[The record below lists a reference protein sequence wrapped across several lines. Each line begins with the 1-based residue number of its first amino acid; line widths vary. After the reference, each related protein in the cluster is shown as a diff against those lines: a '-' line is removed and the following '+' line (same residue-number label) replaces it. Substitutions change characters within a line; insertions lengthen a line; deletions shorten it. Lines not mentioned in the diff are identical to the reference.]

1 MYIQGDEILYNSSA
15 CVPHMINIKSPI
27 ITQSCFKVIPSVVSM
42 QESIHMQPEVQR
54 SMEVPDVLSGT
65 NRLLVS
71 NSMVLIIWDIAFCY
85 SFIYIPP
92 LNFFSFCSH
101 NGIWSL
107 LSLSTS
113 ELYGFWK
120 MELALHCACCLELF
134 YCKLLLVQRLKSSGW
149 TGFCSILFVNYI
161 STIWLLIELFV
172 NDLQYQFF
180 TFLSSSYTNSQ
191 YLSCTYDSR
200 PYAHTYFNRQQ

>member
-1 MYIQGDEILYNSSA
+1 MYIQGDEIWYNSSA
-15 CVPHMINIKSPI
+15 CVPHMINIKNPI
-27 ITQSCFKVIPSVVSM
+27 ITQSCFKVIPSVVST
-42 QESIHMQPEVQR
+42 QEYIHMQLEIQR

-71 NSMVLIIWDIAFCY
+71 NSMVLIIQDIAFCY
-85 SFIYIPP
+85 TSNYILL

-120 MELALHCACCLELF
+120 MELPLHCACCLELF
-134 YCKLLLVQRLKSSGW
+134 YRKLLLVQRLKSCGW
-149 TGFCSILFVNYI
+149 TGFCSILFANYI
-161 STIWLLIELFV
+161 STTWLLIELFV
-172 NDLQYQFF
+172 NGLHYQFF
-180 TFLSSSYTNSQ
+180 SFQ
-191 YLSCTYDSR
+191 FI
-200 PYAHTYFNRQQ
+200 HK